1 MHDSV
6 KMIQIMD
13 ISVVAKW
20 LFANPD
26 AAGVN
31 IRSPAACNNSWI
43 MPQRLMLSNLLKLCI
58 TIVSYYIEEENDLI
72 CALREITKVNWPIKQ
87 LIQ

>member
-6 KMIQIMD
+6 KVIQIMD
-13 ISVVAKW
+13 ICIVAKW

-43 MPQRLMLSNLLKLCI
+43 MPERLKLSNLL
-58 TIVSYYIEEENDLI
+58 
-72 CALREITKVNWPIKQ
+72 
-87 LIQ
+87 

>member
-6 KMIQIMD
+6 KVIQIMD
-13 ISVVAKW
+13 ICIVAKW

-26 AAGVN
+26 AAGVD

-43 MPQRLMLSNLLKLCI
+43 MPERLKLSNLL
-58 TIVSYYIEEENDLI
+58 
-72 CALREITKVNWPIKQ
+72 
-87 LIQ
+87 